1 MSLRKYINLIEGK
14 KAIVLPE
21 DADQVRQQ
29 IDQKLQKIPDET
41 DLRDV
46 LKYTSRFSIKKDV
59 TNFALL
65 KNYKDLVSN
74 TILSS
79 LADNEIPEEEV
90 KTFLQKL
97 STDGILNDDLL
108 MTPRTVHKYEELI
121 DPQYKKVF
129 DKIKANNINTIKD
142 KDQKNSSE

>member
-108 MTPRTVHKYEELI
+108 MTPRTVHKLSLI
-121 DPQYKKVF
+121 H
-129 DKIKANNINTIKD
+129 I
-142 KDQKNSSE
+142 

>member
-46 LKYTSRFSIKKDV
+46 LKYTSR
-59 TNFALL
+59 
-65 KNYKDLVSN
+65 
-74 TILSS
+74 
-79 LADNEIPEEEV
+79 
-90 KTFLQKL
+90 
-97 STDGILNDDLL
+97 
-108 MTPRTVHKYEELI
+108 
-121 DPQYKKVF
+121 
-129 DKIKANNINTIKD
+129 
-142 KDQKNSSE
+142 